1 MSEYWIK
8 KLEQY
13 LFPATNITSNKE
25 KAKIVKDIRDAAAEL
40 PRATVAEIKQYAKDS
55 KRFVAMVEREDKSNI
70 NELRGEVN
78 LLVNMASKLSS
89 KSAQDKKSA
98 KRARQKEK
106 KRAAKASADEESD
119 SDSEGDIYSEDDS
132 ESDRE

>member
-1 MSEYWIK
+1 VSEYWIK

-40 PRATVAEIKQYAKDS
+40 PRATAAEIKQYAKDS

-78 LLVNMASKLSS
+78 LLVNMRMASKLSS

-106 KRAAKASADEESD
+106 KRATKASADEESD
-119 SDSEGDIYSEDDS
+119 SDSEGDSEDDS